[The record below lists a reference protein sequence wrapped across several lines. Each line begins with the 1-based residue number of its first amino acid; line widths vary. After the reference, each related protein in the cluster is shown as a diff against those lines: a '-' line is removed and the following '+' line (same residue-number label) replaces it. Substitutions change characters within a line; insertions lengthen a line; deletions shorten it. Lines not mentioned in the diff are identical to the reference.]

1 MSVAPII
8 AFLDFDGVI
17 SSPRAFIVNEGM
29 DHDHRW
35 MDPVSLKLIGKLQR
49 DYGFQLV
56 ISSTW
61 RGIGRPRLEAILAPY
76 GLDSALHDDYRTGE
90 DEDRNRSVEINDWL
104 NRHGWP
110 EYIILD
116 DDGFEWSDEQ
126 RSRWVQSCSFNGFL
140 LANYEQADKLLK
152 TIRQHNAPETPA

>member
-1 MSVAPII
+1 MTII

-35 MDPVSLKLIGKLQR
+35 MDPISLKLIAKLQR
-49 DYGFQLV
+49 DHGFQLV

-61 RGIGRPRLEAILAPY
+61 RGIGRPRLAAILAPY
-76 GLDSALHDDYRTGE
+76 GLDVALHDDYRTGKDPE
-90 DEDRNRSVEINDWL
+90 RNRSVEIADWL
-104 NRHGWP
+104 RAHGDP

-116 DDGFEWSDEQ
+116 DDGFEWTDEQ
-126 RSRWVQSCSFNGFL
+126 RERWVQSCSLNGFL
-140 LANYEQADKLLK
+140 LANYELANELLK
-152 TIRQHNAPETPA
+152 RIRGVA